1 MSGDQNKTE
10 KPSPYKLREAKK
22 KGQVAKSQE
31 FNAFLGG
38 VVFFL
43 IALTFID
50 PVKTGVKAFFV
61 RLFSLSSHFELSTYS
76 LIRLFNDTSE
86 MIFEIFL
93 PVFFAFLIF
102 GVAGNVLQIGF
113 VYSTEV
119 LKPDFKKLNPVQG
132 VKKLFARKSI
142 FDLFKNFFRLFVAYG
157 VLWLIYPWFLDDA
170 IAQVYRSPDQIPE
183 LWEGLFFRLGLCV
196 VLIAAPFALMDF
208 LFTRWDF
215 TKKMMMSTRE
225 VKDEHKKR
233 EGDPLVKNKQKQI
246 QQELLKKSQAL
257 NNVGESDIIITNPTH
272 IAIALKYDR
281 KTMLAPEVVVSGT
294 DNFAMRIRQS
304 ARKAGV
310 PIIQNKRLA
319 RKLHK
324 VTKIG
329 GAVPV
334 DCFADIAPVFRWLYG
349 MKQEQSAS

>member
-10 KPSPYKLREAKK
+10 KPTPFKLREAKK

-31 FNAFLGG
+31 FNTFFGA

-43 IALTFID
+43 VSLTFVDSI
-50 PVKTGVKAFFV
+50 KSGVEAFFIK
-61 RLFSLSSHFELSTYS
+61 LFAVAVHFEISIFNLM
-76 LIRLFNDTSE
+76 RLFNDTSE
-86 MIFEIFL
+86 MIFAIFL
-93 PVFFAFLIF
+93 PVFFALLVF
-102 GVAGNVLQIGF
+102 GVATNILQTGF
-113 VYSTEV
+113 VFSTEI

-132 VKKLFARKSI
+132 FKKLFARKSL
-142 FDLFKNFFRLFVAYG
+142 FDLFKNFLRLFVAYG

-170 IAQVYRSPDQIPE
+170 LAQIYRSPSQIDE
-183 LWEGLFFRLGLCV
+183 LWQGLFFRLGLCV
-196 VLIAAPFALMDF
+196 ILIAIPFALMDF

-257 NNVGESDIIITNPTH
+257 NSVGESDVIITNPTH
-272 IAIALKYDR
+272 IAVALKYNR
-281 KTMLAPEVVVSGT
+281 KTMLAPEVVISGT
-294 DNFAMRIRQS
+294 DNFALKIRQA

-310 PIIQNKRLA
+310 PIIQNKTLA
-319 RKLHK
+319 RKLFK
-324 VTKIG
+324 VTEIG
-329 GAVPV
+329 GAVPAS
-334 DCFADIAPVFRWLYG
+334 CFEDIAPVFRWLYG
-349 MKQEQSAS
+349 MNQERLTK